1 MMTRKK
7 KYEIDKKSGG
17 RNPVAERWAESKPEY
32 NHQMMRHDS
41 FKERVNHLENDHRES
56 GQGGG
61 LPMVLEPGTATL
73 SPVLE
78 IQG

>member
-1 MMTRKK
+1 MAISNEP
-7 KYEIDKKSGG
+7 EIPKDSEIWTLLTKG
-17 RNPVAERWAESKPEY
+17 
-32 NHQMMRHDS
+32 MMRHDS

-56 GQGGG
+56 GQSGG

-73 SPVLE
+73 YPVPE